1 MVWVSLG
8 SERLQSIVVRRLLAA
23 METRPQWFYAVAFL
37 VSFEMATLFNGLRSA
52 GRAVLHAALV
62 GLHLGSVHSGPS
74 RPIDEWGGLLATAG
88 FLVIAAYVVSI
99 LYRKLHGVRIPL
111 RRLEADRNELSD
123 FSQLWHDGCGE
134 TIIGA
139 QDVDRNHSPEV

>member
-23 METRPQWFYAVAFL
+23 IETRPQWFYAVAFL

-74 RPIDEWGGLLATAG
+74 SSPIDEWGGLVAIAG
-88 FLVIAAYVVSI
+88 FLVTAAYVVCV
-99 LYRKLHGVRIPL
+99 LYRKLHGVQVVL
-111 RRLEADRNELSD
+111 QRLAKWSTSARLK
-123 FSQLWHDGCGE
+123 
-134 TIIGA
+134 
-139 QDVDRNHSPEV
+139 